1 MTEPPTLELVQDD
14 GDDRDGMPPTAL
26 QRAVR
31 EAVVAQLKPVA
42 EAWDA
47 RSRDMLDVL
56 AEASDAKQQVR
67 SAARTIKVAGWIGVA
82 ALLLS
87 GFSIWRVLDQE
98 RLDRRVFR
106 EQEQV
111 RRLEA
116 AQLIID
122 AGREDVRRIDVL
134 VREVGERCPKR

>member
-1 MTEPPTLELVQDD
+1 MTEPPKLELVQGD
-14 GDDRDGMPPTAL
+14 DDRDGMPPTAL

-42 EAWDA
+42 DAWDA

-67 SAARTIKVAGWIGVA
+67 SAARTIKLAGWIGVA
-82 ALLLS
+82 ALLAS
-87 GFSIWRVLDQE
+87 GFSIWWVLE
-98 RLDRRVFR
+98 RERETRRLFR
-106 EQEQV
+106 ESEQLK
-111 RRLEA
+111 RLEA

>member
-1 MTEPPTLELVQDD
+1 MTEPPRLEVVQDD
-14 GDDRDGMPPTAL
+14 DETPPLTAM

-31 EAVVAQLKPVA
+31 DAVAAQLAPVA

-67 SAARTIKVAGWIGVA
+67 SAARVIKVAGWIAVAGV
-82 ALLLS
+82 LLS
-87 GFSIWRVLDQE
+87 GFSIWRVLEQE

-106 EQEQV
+106 EQEAV

-116 AQLIID
+116 AQLIIA